1 MTRETEQREEHLT
14 DLGAATTE
22 TKGQGGAQLSDADT
36 GQRYNIVG
44 LRVGFETHA
53 DRAKRRSM
61 SMAAAA

>member
-44 LRVGFETHA
+44 LSE
-53 DRAKRRSM
+53 D
-61 SMAAAA
+61 